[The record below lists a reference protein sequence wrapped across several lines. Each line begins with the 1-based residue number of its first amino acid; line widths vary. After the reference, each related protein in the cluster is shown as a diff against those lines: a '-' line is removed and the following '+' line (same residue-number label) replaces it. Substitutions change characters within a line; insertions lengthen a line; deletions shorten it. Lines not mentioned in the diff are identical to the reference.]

1 MLRQNHNWTTTLA
14 VAAALALTT
23 WVAADGL
30 KTQGAAHTKHRVVQG
45 IQLFEFPHLYARE
58 EVFLVDVRDRGSYE
72 AGHIPGA
79 IQAWLNEAEGA
90 EGTAA
95 LRAHVD
101 DIRRR
106 AASRQV
112 VTYCACPSEA
122 SSLRAVRVLA
132 DHGVTARALIGGYHG
147 WVDAGGPTY
156 TLPHVPPIP
165 PR

>member
-1 MLRQNHNWTTTLA
+1 MLRQNHKWTTTLG

-23 WVAADGL
+23 WVATYGITATVAERGADRAA
-30 KTQGAAHTKHRVVQG
+30 QGMQM
-45 IQLFEFPHLYARE
+45 FEFQRLYGE
-58 EVFLVDVRDRGSYE
+58 GQVLVVDVRDHGSYA

-79 IQAWLNEAEGA
+79 IQVWLDESEG
-90 EGTAA
+90 EQV
-95 LRAHVD
+95 LRDKVD
-101 DIRRR
+101 DIRRL
-106 AASRQV
+106 ASTRQV

-132 DHGVTARALIGGYHG
+132 DRGVTARALIGGYHG

-156 TLPHVPPIP
+156 TLPHVPSIP

>member
-1 MLRQNHNWTTTLA
+1 MLRQNHKWTTTLS
-14 VAAALALTT
+14 VAAALALAT

-30 KTQGAAHTKHRVVQG
+30 KTKGAEHAAHRVDQG
-45 IQLFEFPHLYARE
+45 IQLFEFQHLYARE
-58 EVFLVDVRDRGSYE
+58 EVLVVDVRDRGSYE

-79 IQAWLNEAEGA
+79 VQVWLDEGEGA
-90 EGTAA
+90 AA
-95 LRAHVD
+95 LRAQVD

-106 AASRQV
+106 ASARQV

-132 DHGVTARALIGGYHG
+132 DHGVAARALIGGYHG

-156 TLPHVPPIP
+156 TLPHVPSIP

>member
-1 MLRQNHNWTTTLA
+1 MLRQNNNWTTTLA

-30 KTQGAAHTKHRVVQG
+30 KTQGVAHAKHRVDQG
-45 IQLFEFPHLYARE
+45 IQLFEFQHLYARE
-58 EVFLVDVRDRGSYE
+58 EVFVVDVRDRRSYE

-79 IQAWLNEAEGA
+79 VQIRIDEAEGA
-90 EGTAA
+90 TAV
-95 LRAHVD
+95 RAHVD
-101 DIRRR
+101 NIRRR
-106 AASRQV
+106 AASRLV